1 MKRLAMVLTA
11 LLFLT
16 ASVYADA
23 ADVGKSLSVRTFQ
36 FKHKD
41 ADKAAGVIKSLMS
54 ADGTFSIQPS
64 TNSLVIT
71 DNAENMKKIAA
82 ALAAFDAPPQAFHVN
97 VRLVSAGRAGANE
110 RARVADE
117 LKDVESKLALLRYN
131 QIDSIGAREVEGKEG
146 EPGIVDLT
154 QYRAEFTFGE
164 YDPASDSIKVENFKL
179 SRLDGDTLAPLMK
192 TTLNLKL
199 GQTVIM
205 AVTRQA
211 QSQRAIM
218 MVLTAKR

>member
-1 MKRLAMVLTA
+1 MKRIAVVTLA
-11 LLFLT
+11 LLFLSS
-16 ASVYADA
+16 AAFADA
-23 ADVGKSLSVRTFQ
+23 ADVGKSLTVRTFQ
-36 FKHKD
+36 FKHKQ

-71 DNAENMKKIAA
+71 DAAENMKKIAA
-82 ALAAFDAPPQAFHVN
+82 ALSEFDAPPQAFHIN
-97 VRLVSAGRAGANE
+97 VRLVSAGRAAAND
-110 RARVADE
+110 RPHVADE

-131 QIDSIGAREVEGKEG
+131 QIDSIGARDVEGKEG
-146 EPGIVDLT
+146 EPGLVDLT

-179 SRLDGDTLAPLMK
+179 SRLDGDQLAPLMK

>member
-1 MKRLAMVLTA
+1 MKRIAVVLMALVFLSTA
-11 LLFLT
+11 AF
-16 ASVYADA
+16 ADA
-23 ADVGKSLSVRTFQ
+23 ADVGKSLTVRNFQ
-36 FKHKD
+36 FKHKQ
-41 ADKAAGVIKSLMS
+41 AEKAAGVIKSLMS

-71 DNAENMKKIAA
+71 DAAENIKKIAA
-82 ALAAFDAPPQAFHVN
+82 ALAEFDAPPQAFHIN
-97 VRLVSAGRAGANE
+97 VRLVSAGRAAAND
-110 RARVADE
+110 RPRVAEE
-117 LKDVESKLALLRYN
+117 LRDVESKLALLRYN
-131 QIDSIGAREVEGKEG
+131 QIDSIGARDVEGKEG
-146 EPGIVDLT
+146 EPGLVDLT

-179 SRLDGDTLAPLMK
+179 SRLDGDQLAPLMK